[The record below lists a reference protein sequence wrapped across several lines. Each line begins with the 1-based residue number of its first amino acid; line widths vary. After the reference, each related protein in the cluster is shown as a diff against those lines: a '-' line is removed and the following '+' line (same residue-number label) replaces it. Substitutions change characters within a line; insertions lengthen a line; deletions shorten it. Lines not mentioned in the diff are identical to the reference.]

1 MQMIHQTLKPFPKDF
16 LWGASTSAY
25 QVEGASL
32 EDGKGPSF
40 QDTKKLPPGTADL
53 TVSVDHYHR
62 YKEDIALMAEMGFK
76 AYRFSISWS
85 RVLPDG
91 IGKVNPKGI
100 EFYNNLIDECLKYG
114 IEPIITMF
122 HFDMPAALEEKGSWS
137 NASSSEWFKEF
148 ARVLFGNYGD
158 RVKYWVTI
166 NEPNYE
172 TLCCYGYGNYPPNVQ
187 SLERRWRAMYHMML
201 ASARAV
207 SLYRELGNQGM
218 IGLVSDSYPIV
229 AGDISP
235 ECEKAVRKAELFF
248 NLCVNDVCVKGS
260 YPEDFLEQLK
270 EDGYDLSYMLS
281 EDLEVFAKGT
291 VDYLG
296 INAYN
301 RYIAEPC
308 EGDGTNLKAN
318 NKGNGE
324 NEKFQ
329 IGGWFS
335 LGEDKNME
343 KTPWGME
350 ICPQSIYDLLM
361 TLKELYPRTPVIITE
376 NGVGNYDEPVEGQ
389 IHDAYRIDYLNG
401 YVDWIEKAMED
412 GCDVRGYF
420 VWSTMDVYSWING
433 YKKRYGLVYIDYDSE
448 ELRRIPKDSYYWYKN
463 KIQEKGMK
471 FHG

>member
-158 RVKYWVTI
+158 RVKYWLTI
-166 NEPNYE
+166 NEQNMMTLVGPLIGTLRVPEATTNLTKEIYQQNHHQLVAQAKAMQLCHEMLPKAKIGPAPNIA
-172 TLCCYGYGNYPPNVQ
+172 LAYPN
-187 SLERRWRAMYHMML
+187 SNR
-201 ASARAV
+201 
-207 SLYRELGNQGM
+207 
-218 IGLVSDSYPIV
+218 
-229 AGDISP
+229 
-235 ECEKAVRKAELFF
+235 
-248 NLCVNDVCVKGS
+248 
-260 YPEDFLEQLK
+260 PED
-270 EDGYDLSYMLS
+270 
-281 EDLEVFAKGT
+281 
-291 VDYLG
+291 
-296 INAYN
+296 I
-301 RYIAEPC
+301 IAEQNANAIRNWLYLDMAVYGRYNNLVWAYLEAKDATPTFAP
-308 EGDGTNLKAN
+308 GDAEVLKAA
-318 NKGNGE
+318 KPD
-324 NEKFQ
+324 F
-329 IGGWFS
+329 IAF
-335 LGEDKNME
+335 
-343 KTPWGME
+343 
-350 ICPQSIYDLLM
+350 
-361 TLKELYPRTPVIITE
+361 
-376 NGVGNYDEPVEGQ
+376 NYYTSFTVEASDGSEQ
-389 IHDAYRIDYLNG
+389 IDYLVKKIANCRIFSDEEG
-401 YVDWIEKAMED
+401 KLNLNVQQIAGEILSISQFTLYADTKKGNRPSFTKAQEPAKAAANYAEFNQKLQALGIEVQTGEFGADMQVSLIND
-412 GCDVRGYF
+412 GPVTIIFDTENR
-420 VWSTMDVYSWING
+420 
-433 YKKRYGLVYIDYDSE
+433 
-448 ELRRIPKDSYYWYKN
+448 
-463 KIQEKGMK
+463 
-471 FHG
+471 

>member
-158 RVKYWVTI
+158 RVKYWLTI
-166 NEPNYE
+166 NEQNMMTLVGPLIGTLRVPEATTNLTKEIYQQNHHQLVAQAKAMQLCHEMLPKAKIGPAPNIALAYPNSNRPE
-172 TLCCYGYGNYPPNVQ
+172 DIIAEQNANAIRNWLYLDMAVYGR
-187 SLERRWRAMYHMML
+187 SEERR
-201 ASARAV
+201 V
-207 SLYRELGNQGM
+207 GK
-218 IGLVSDSYPIV
+218 
-229 AGDISP
+229 
-235 ECEKAVRKAELFF
+235 EC
-248 NLCVNDVCVKGS
+248 
-260 YPEDFLEQLK
+260 
-270 EDGYDLSYMLS
+270 
-281 EDLEVFAKGT
+281 
-291 VDYLG
+291 
-296 INAYN
+296 
-301 RYIAEPC
+301 
-308 EGDGTNLKAN
+308 
-318 NKGNGE
+318 
-324 NEKFQ
+324 
-329 IGGWFS
+329 
-335 LGEDKNME
+335 
-343 KTPWGME
+343 
-350 ICPQSIYDLLM
+350 
-361 TLKELYPRTPVIITE
+361 
-376 NGVGNYDEPVEGQ
+376 
-389 IHDAYRIDYLNG
+389 
-401 YVDWIEKAMED
+401 
-412 GCDVRGYF
+412 
-420 VWSTMDVYSWING
+420 
-433 YKKRYGLVYIDYDSE
+433 
-448 ELRRIPKDSYYWYKN
+448 
-463 KIQEKGMK
+463 
-471 FHG
+471 